1 MKATLTKSLKLICLL
16 IASCLSS
23 TAQNSITPPAINAP
37 LPIETASAAK
47 SFAPGNIDLSPDGL
61 WVAYTLSDPLRR
73 KLQGRPGDLI
83 SAFTCSG
90 ALYIFSDSDVLVTNT
105 QTGQTINISAGYG
118 ANWGPSWS
126 PDGNS
131 LAFYS
136 DRGGK
141 AHVLIWQKSTRKL
154 RPLTTAIV
162 HVRMPFDRILWSP
175 DSRRVVTKIL
185 GAGQTLD
192 DCFDGSLG
200 WRPPAASARTI
211 YDAESS
217 NTRLPSSADSLIAD
231 LAVLEVATG
240 KLNRVVRQEKITG
253 YSLSPAGDKI
263 VFASPKRP
271 LPDDPF
277 LYVYDLKA
285 VSLVNRRVETVR
297 DFLPGVPSLP
307 GSWSPDGRLLAYIS
321 EGQCFIWPIG
331 EQPQKVNSST
341 RFGQSPLWDKE
352 GRSFYLIGDNRVW
365 RVSVADN
372 KAVPITEKPDRQL
385 RSIISSGQGGN
396 EFWSPDNGQSL
407 YVSTNDVE
415 SKRDGFYRLD
425 LSTGRLIP
433 AIESDKSYSIGLMGV
448 SVEGDVIVFAS
459 QDAQHEQNLWIARHD
474 FAEPRQ
480 LTYMNPDLERYAAGQ
495 ARLIDYADADGKKL
509 RATLL
514 LPTNFQSDKRY
525 PLVVWVY
532 GGSMLSGNI
541 NRYGATSVE
550 HHNMQLLSSRGYAVL
565 LPDTP
570 LRLGTPMQDLVKTVL
585 PAVDR
590 AIEMGIADGERLGVM
605 GISYGGYSTLALIV
619 QTTRFKAAVMDVG
632 LGNLSS
638 HYGVLLKNGVPLGV
652 GWAEHGQG
660 AMGGPPWEFPDRY
673 IKNSPVFYLDKVK
686 TPLLINQGGM
696 DVTPFQSEEAF
707 VGLRRLGKKVVYVRY
722 ENEGH
727 GIELFS
733 NRVDYWNRLID
744 WFDSHLNT
752 TGRVVPSAR

>member
-1 MKATLTKSLKLICLL
+1 V
-16 IASCLSS
+16 
-23 TAQNSITPPAINAP
+23 
-37 LPIETASAAK
+37 ETASAAK
-47 SFAPGNIDLSPDGL
+47 TFAPGNIDLSPDGL

-73 KLQGRPGDLI
+73 KLQGRPSDSLTP
-83 SAFTCSG
+83 FLCSG
-90 ALYIFSDSDVLVTNT
+90 ALYIFSDSDVLITNT
-105 QTGQTINISAGYG
+105 QTGQTINISAGDG

-141 AHVLIWQKSTRKL
+141 AHIWIWQKSTRKL
-154 RPLTTAIV
+154 RPLTAAVV
-162 HVRMPFDRILWSP
+162 HVRLPFDRILWSP
-175 DSRRVVTKIL
+175 DSRKIVTKVL

-200 WRPPAASARTI
+200 TRPPAASARAI
-211 YDAESS
+211 YDGEIS
-217 NTRLPSSADSLIAD
+217 NTQLPSTADSLIAD
-231 LAVLEVATG
+231 LAVLEVASG
-240 KLNRVVRQEKITG
+240 KLDRVVRQEKITG

-271 LPDDPF
+271 MPDDPF
-277 LYVYDLKA
+277 LNVYDFKV
-285 VSLVNRRVETVR
+285 VSLVNRRRETLR
-297 DFLPGVPSLP
+297 DSLRGVASLP
-307 GSWSPDGRLLAYIS
+307 GSWSPDGRLLVYIS

-341 RFGQSPLWDKE
+341 RFGQTPLWDKE
-352 GRSFYLIGDNRVW
+352 GHSFYLIGDNRVW
-365 RVSVADN
+365 RVSVADS
-372 KAVPITEKPDRQL
+372 KAVPITGKPDRQL
-385 RSIISSGQGGN
+385 RSIISSKQGGN
-396 EFWSPDNGQSL
+396 EFWSPNNGRSL
-407 YVSTNDVE
+407 YVSTNNSE

-425 LSTGRLIP
+425 LSTGKLTR
-433 AIESDKSYSIGLMGV
+433 AIESDKSYSVGLLGV

-459 QDAQHEQNLWIARHD
+459 QDAQHEQNLWMARHD
-474 FAEPRQ
+474 FTETRQ
-480 LTYMNPDLERYAAGQ
+480 LTHINPELERYAAGE

-514 LPTNFQSDKRY
+514 LPTNFQSDQRY

-532 GGSMLSGNI
+532 GGSMLSGNV
-541 NRYGATSVE
+541 NRYGATAVE

-570 LRLGTPMQDLVKTVL
+570 QRVGTPMQDLANTVL
-585 PAVDR
+585 PAVDK

-632 LGNLSS
+632 IANLST
-638 HYGVLLKNGVPLGV
+638 HYGVMLKSGIPLGV
-652 GWAEHGQG
+652 GWAEEGQG
-660 AMGGPPWEFPDRY
+660 HMGGSPWEFPDRY
-673 IKNSPVFYLDKVK
+673 VKNSPVFYLDKVQ

-696 DVTPFQSEEAF
+696 DVSPFQSEEVF

-727 GIELFS
+727 GIAFYP
-733 NRVDYWNRLID
+733 NRADYWNRLIE
-744 WFDSHLNT
+744 WFDSHLGKNS
-752 TGRVVPSAR
+752 RVSPSSRR